1 MRVAW
6 TVLLGATLFLFF
18 LVAGARADDK
28 KVTLK
33 GQIACA
39 HCELKLDG
47 IKKCTTA
54 IVVKVDGKDVTYL
67 FDDKGAKEEYHEPV
81 CGGGRKDGTVI
92 GIVSEKDGK
101 KYIKPEKVEYAKK

>member
-1 MRVAW
+1 MRFTWSIV
-6 TVLLGATLFLFF
+6 
-18 LVAGARADDK
+18 LVATVFCFYFVGAARADDK

-39 HCELKLDG
+39 HCELKLEG

-54 IVVKVDGKDVTYL
+54 IVVKVDGKEVTYL
-67 FDDKGAKEEYHEPV
+67 FDDKGAKEKYHEPV
-81 CGGGRKDGTVI
+81 CGGGRKDGIVI

-101 KYIKPEKVEYAKK
+101 KYIKPEKVEYKD